1 SHRPFHSPALPVL
14 IDHNIPILIEHNI
27 KEDVGRNEDLQRRLK
42 QHARRGRNLQSRRA
56 NVRLAVDDKKPVRF
70 FTLVN
75 SQVGPALFVL
85 LANRTHASNF
95 SGLVFLNT
103 TWQPSCLAPATQE
116 FWAAKKGEVVNFQER
131 LRRFVMAVAGDLHS
145 SRAASVDATGR
156 ACSRPFG
163 VARKVLVVLLIALA
177 APASA
182 IGQQNPPSPAAL
194 PNPLSLSQAVMIA
207 LSHNSVIREAQARLA
222 QASGRYAQSRAP
234 MLPQVEGRAR
244 QDYLTINLQGLG
256 ITVPG
261 VPPGKSDPFGSLD
274 ARIIL
279 SQDLLMIANRE
290 ASN

>member
-1 SHRPFHSPALPVL
+1 RDGCRSVHLAAGRCFSSLEKSPLSHRPFHFPALPVL

-116 FWAAKKGEVVNFQER
+116 FWAAKKGEVVNFQE
-131 LRRFVMAVAGDLHS
+131 
-145 SRAASVDATGR
+145 
-156 ACSRPFG
+156 
-163 VARKVLVVLLIALA
+163 
-177 APASA
+177 
-182 IGQQNPPSPAAL
+182 
-194 PNPLSLSQAVMIA
+194 
-207 LSHNSVIREAQARLA
+207 
-222 QASGRYAQSRAP
+222 
-234 MLPQVEGRAR
+234 
-244 QDYLTINLQGLG
+244 
-256 ITVPG
+256 
-261 VPPGKSDPFGSLD
+261 
-274 ARIIL
+274 
-279 SQDLLMIANRE
+279 
-290 ASN
+290 